1 MITTVTTNSATT
13 TPMPKRN
20 DHEPTAAVLLRGGF
34 LHTFENDIEAEL
46 FAEDN
51 HDNLAIMGVMKVHA
65 HHPGPRSVCQVPK
78 MSLADG
84 IGEHVQASGGST
96 GHVGIHVSAIC
107 PNPACHGIVN
117 VVLYDDG
124 TYRCFECG
132 NAWRAGDLS

>member
-1 MITTVTTNSATT
+1 MS
-13 TPMPKRN
+13 KRY

-34 LHTFENDIEAEL
+34 LHTFSNDIEAEL

-51 HDNLAIMGVMKVHA
+51 HENLAIMEVIKVSA
-65 HHPGPRSVCQVPK
+65 HHPGPRSVYQVPTVYQVPK
-78 MSLADG
+78 MSLADD

-96 GHVGIHVSAIC
+96 GHVGIHVPAIC